1 VRFFVSIEGK
11 DVEVDVVHG
20 ADGTVVTVDGE
31 TWPADLVRIGSSP
44 VYSLTLG
51 GRSFE
56 FSAHRRNGEYEI
68 VLDGEPCTAGV
79 LDERAMLIAEATG
92 GAGEAD
98 GGESVVAPMPGVVV
112 GVVVEEGTT
121 VEPGQGICT
130 LEAMKMENEL
140 KCETSGVV
148 KEVRVSVGQGVA
160 QGEVLVV
167 IE

>member
-1 VRFFVSIEGK
+1 
-11 DVEVDVVHG
+11 
-20 ADGTVVTVDGE
+20 
-31 TWPADLVRIGSSP
+31 
-44 VYSLTLG
+44 
-51 GRSFE
+51 
-56 FSAHRRNGEYEI
+56 
-68 VLDGEPCTAGV
+68 
-79 LDERAMLIAEATG
+79 
-92 GAGEAD
+92 
-98 GGESVVAPMPGVVV
+98 
-112 GVVVEEGTT
+112 VVEEGTT